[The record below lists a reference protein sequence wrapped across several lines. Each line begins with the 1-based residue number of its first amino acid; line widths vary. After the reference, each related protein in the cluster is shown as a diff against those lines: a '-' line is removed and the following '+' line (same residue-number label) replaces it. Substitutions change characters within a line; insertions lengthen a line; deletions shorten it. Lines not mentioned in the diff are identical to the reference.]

1 MINFSLWWWWWWR
14 RRVWCTLPTY
24 ITAPIPPSLYLHH
37 CTYPALTLPTSLY
50 LSHSY
55 CIYITIPIPLLLY
68 LHNYTY
74 HTLTVSLYL
83 SHPHSTYITVPI
95 PSSHYLPTS
104 LYLSHPHT
112 TYLHHCTYPILT
124 LRRYISHLLEK
135 SYLIFT
141 HFVDCITYKQQSSFF
156 HYLGTCTLFFFS

>member
-1 MINFSLWWWWWWR
+1 MMMTKKGVVHS
-14 RRVWCTLPTY
+14 T
-24 ITAPIPPSLYLHH
+24 YLHH
-37 CTYPALTLPTSLY
+37 CTYPTLTLPTSLY
-50 LSHSY
+50 LSNPHSTY
-55 CIYITIPIPLLLY
+55 ITVPITLCCIYITIPIPLLLY

-141 HFVDCITYKQQSSFF
+141 HLVDCITYKQQSSFF